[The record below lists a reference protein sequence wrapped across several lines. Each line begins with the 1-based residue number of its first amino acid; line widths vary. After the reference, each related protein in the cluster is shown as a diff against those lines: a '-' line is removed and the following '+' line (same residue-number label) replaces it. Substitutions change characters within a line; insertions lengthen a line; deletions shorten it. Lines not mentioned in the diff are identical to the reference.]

1 MDATNLMIRDT
12 DSTQEAVQKMEDN
25 SKKAKCDTQAYAIK
39 QECEVKDT
47 KSDFLQLKYG
57 SADLGGFLYQDKLCI
72 DPLGNKCADHFQFI
86 ALSKAKGLGADFDG
100 ILGLSNHMSADKKSA
115 NFVQT
120 LKQSGVI
127 DKAVVTFSVNSNG
140 SYALF
145 GDYNSSL
152 VVDGEKGLHSLK
164 TYAYLPEYVGAQN
177 NWALEGQSM
186 FYGEKELKSIIDN
199 SSFPAIIDT
208 GSSTL
213 AVPGKFFEALKKEWE
228 SVVKLDCRSNDEF
241 CQVTEQCDQVMKK
254 IKPIGF
260 QMGGQVFEMPPSLYL
275 NQA

>member
-1 MDATNLMIRDT
+1 MLKDNDPTLDAVRKL
-12 DSTQEAVQKMEDN
+12 EDN
-25 SKKAKCDTQAYAIK
+25 AKKSKCDTQAYAIK
-39 QECEVKDT
+39 QDHEVKDM

-72 DPLGNKCADHFQFI
+72 DPLGNKCAENFQFI
-86 ALSKAKGLGADFDG
+86 ALSKANGLGADFDG
-100 ILGLSNHMSADKKSA
+100 ILGLSNHMSENKKSA
-115 NFVQT
+115 NFIQT

-145 GDYNSSL
+145 GDYNASL
-152 VVDGEKGLHSLK
+152 VVDGDKGLHSLK

-186 FYGEKELKSIIDN
+186 WYGENELKSIIDN

-213 AVPGKFFEALKKEWE
+213 AVPGKFFESLKKEWE

-241 CQVTEQCDQVMKK
+241 CQVTE
-254 IKPIGF
+254 
-260 QMGGQVFEMPPSLYL
+260 
-275 NQA
+275 

>member
-1 MDATNLMIRDT
+1 
-12 DSTQEAVQKMEDN
+12 
-25 SKKAKCDTQAYAIK
+25 
-39 QECEVKDT
+39 
-47 KSDFLQLKYG
+47 
-57 SADLGGFLYQDKLCI
+57 
-72 DPLGNKCADHFQFI
+72 
-86 ALSKAKGLGADFDG
+86 
-100 ILGLSNHMSADKKSA
+100 MSESKKSA
-115 NFVQT
+115 NFVQS

-145 GDYNSSL
+145 GDYNASL
-152 VVDGEKGLHSLK
+152 VVGGDSGLHGLK

-241 CQVTEQCDQVMKK
+241 CQVTEQCDQVAKK
-254 IKPIGF
+254 VKPIGF
-260 QMGGQVFEMPPSLYL
+260 QMGG
-275 NQA
+275 